1 MLRIWILLVDQIPTK
16 SQQRIG
22 YYKFNPGQTT
32 GIWILPYD
40 KLYGQQEKRHS
51 RVYAFSSSFFP
62 LRSEDSAF
70 GAAPI
75 PLSRSVPVRCSGA
88 CLRGITKARGGE
100 CAKPSAEKRRRVSRF
115 ARSGG
120 AAARRPGRRPRPAPS
135 WRTAAGTRRSNR
147 GCRRA
152 SRGQPSSAYCRH
164 SKRR

>member
-1 MLRIWILLVDQIPTK
+1 MLRIWILLAAQIPAK

-32 GIWILPYD
+32 GIWILPYNITD
-40 KLYGQQEKRHS
+40 RRKSVLAG
-51 RVYAFSSSFFP
+51 VYAFSSSFLPPPFRRLRLWGCADTP
-62 LRSEDSAF
+62 FTLRSRPLF
-70 GAAPI
+70 G
-75 PLSRSVPVRCSGA
+75 
-88 CLRGITKARGGE
+88 GITKAQGGE

>member
-1 MLRIWILLVDQIPTK
+1 MLRIWILLADRIPAK
-16 SQQRIG
+16 SQQGIG
-22 YYKFNPGQTT
+22 INSTPV
-32 GIWILPYD
+32 
-40 KLYGQQEKRHS
+40 KRPAFGFSHMTSFTDS
-51 RVYAFSSSFFP
+51 RKSAIAAYMLSAAPFYP

-88 CLRGITKARGGE
+88 CLGGITKARGGE
-100 CAKPSAEKRRRVSRF
+100 CAKPSAEKMRRVSRF

>member
-1 MLRIWILLVDQIPTK
+1 MDQIPTK

-40 KLYGQQEKRHS
+40 KLYGQQEKRYS
-51 RVYAFSSSFFP
+51 RVYAFSSSFLPPPFRRLHLWGCADTP
-62 LRSEDSAF
+62 LTLRSRPLF
-70 GAAPI
+70 G
-75 PLSRSVPVRCSGA
+75 
-88 CLRGITKARGGE
+88 GITKAQGGE
-100 CAKPSAEKRRRVSRF
+100 CAKPSAEKRLRVSRF